1 MHCMR
6 PMRRVTS
13 SLLHRCARFLS
24 GVRVRMTL
32 WYLAILALVFV
43 VFGGIVSAS
52 AIQQDQSAQ
61 DNSLSLLATAL
72 SVTYDSAH
80 GTLQVQDPW
89 DSACSSSRSA
99 SGTNAN
105 TAGNQESGRQIATT
119 PFLLSDIA
127 VLLDANGVVV
137 QQFGPLTA
145 QATAAIQSL
154 ALQVGGIHAP
164 LGFSTTIDLSIA
176 RCAQS
181 TLVEPYTLHFAPPLG
196 SGRQTRLLVV
206 GQPTQST
213 RTVSALVPG
222 LLIAGPLTLLVA
234 ALGGYWLA
242 TRALRPVRL
251 ITRAAEEIEETDLSR
266 RLNLQSRDELGA
278 LAATFDRML
287 ARLEAAFARQ
297 RQFTS
302 DASHELRTPLSIV
315 AAEAERALAAPRSPD
330 EYRHALEVIQS
341 ENAYMGRLVGQLLTL
356 ARADAGQLGLRDD
369 PLDLSDV
376 TLEVVERLAPL
387 AQERGVVL
395 STGELPELRVR
406 GDRTALGLALGNL
419 VENAI
424 KYAGHGGQPGGGR
437 GRVRVETGI
446 AQRGDEQR
454 IAWVRV
460 EDDGP
465 GIAPEHLPYLFERF
479 YRADAARARDDTN
492 SGASTSAPDGSG
504 LGLAI
509 AHEIALAH
517 GGTIGVQS
525 VLGGGASFTFELP
538 TC

>member
-1 MHCMR
+1 
-6 PMRRVTS
+6 MRRVTN
-13 SLLHRCARFLS
+13 SLLRRCAQFFS
-24 GVRVRMTL
+24 GLRIRMTL

-43 VFGGIVSAS
+43 VFGSIVSAS

-72 SVTYDSAH
+72 SVTYDAAH
-80 GTLQVQDPW
+80 GTLQIQDPW
-89 DSACSSSRSA
+89 ESACSSNSN

-105 TAGNQESGRQIATT
+105 TASNQGTGRQIVTT
-119 PFLLSDIA
+119 PFLLNDIA

-137 QQFGPLTA
+137 QQFGPLSA
-145 QATAAIQSL
+145 RATAVIQSL
-154 ALQVGGIHAP
+154 ASQVDSIHAP
-164 LGFSTTIDLSIA
+164 LGFSTTIELPIA
-176 RCAQS
+176 RCGHSA
-181 TLVEPYTLHFAPPLG
+181 LLEPYTLHFAPPLG
-196 SGRQTRLLVV
+196 SGQHTALLVV

-213 RTVSALVPG
+213 RTLSALVPG

-251 ITRAAEEIEETDLSR
+251 ITRAAEEIQETDLRR
-266 RLNLQSRDELGA
+266 RLNLKSHDELGA

-287 ARLEAAFARQ
+287 VRLDAAFERQ
-297 RQFTS
+297 RQFTG

-315 AAEAERALAAPRSPD
+315 TAEAERALATPRSPD
-330 EYRHALEVIQS
+330 EYRRALEIIQS
-341 ENAYMGRLVGQLLTL
+341 ENAYMVQLVGQLLTL
-356 ARADAGQLGLRDD
+356 ARADAGQLGLRNE

-387 AQERGVVL
+387 AGECRVVL
-395 STGELPELRVR
+395 STGALPELQVH
-406 GDRTALGLALGNL
+406 GDRAALGMALGNL

-424 KYAGHGGQPGGGR
+424 KYAGRDAHADGGCGH
-437 GRVRVETGI
+437 VRVETGM
-446 AQRGDEQR
+446 ADDKGDGQRMVW
-454 IAWVRV
+454 ARV
-460 EDDGP
+460 EDNGP
-465 GIAPEHLPYLFERF
+465 GIAAEYLPHLFERF

-492 SGASTSAPDGSG
+492 GSDSASAPDGTG

-509 AHEIALAH
+509 AHEIAVAH
-517 GGTIGVQS
+517 GGTIGVRS
-525 VLGGGASFTFELP
+525 VVGGGASFTFELP